1 MRTRVDQLGEPSQQ
15 AETCSMEIRRILDAL
30 IDTPRPV
37 NAISNADELGMGGDT
52 SHDYFSNGVGRANCA
67 LGQANWSFCNTT
79 SDETNTHKM
88 H

>member
-1 MRTRVDQLGEPSQQ
+1 
-15 AETCSMEIRRILDAL
+15 MEIRRTLDAL

-37 NAISNADELGMGGDT
+37 NAISNADVHGMGGDT
-52 SHDYFSNGVGRANCA
+52 SPDYFSNGVGRANCA
-67 LGQANWSFCNTT
+67 LGQANWSFGNTT